1 MTRAAFA
8 PTPPHIERRRAW
20 QRDPARKRF
29 RVGINAA
36 RHLVV
41 HDGELL
47 LTIATTPAEAEAA
60 IKQQIAR
67 TPRSHR

>member
-1 MTRAAFA
+1 MTRATFA

-20 QRDPARKRF
+20 LRDPARKRF

-36 RHLVV
+36 RRLVV

-47 LTIATTPAEAEAA
+47 LTVATNAADAEAA
-60 IKQQIAR
+60 IRTQIAR